1 MQPIL
6 SVIKEKNMSEISKYY
21 FKNFSLILDRDSY
34 IVEVHPAV
42 DDPPRRNHVED
53 LPDWVFHS
61 KLAIWL
67 TQNDAPVY
75 ERSVAGEIIKKVF
88 ISVRNERTSSSRTA
102 LLP

>member
-1 MQPIL
+1 
-6 SVIKEKNMSEISKYY
+6 MSEISKYY
-21 FKNFSLILDRDSY
+21 FENFSLILDRASFL
-34 IVEVHPAV
+34 VEVHPAV
-42 DDPPRRNHVED
+42 EDPPRRNHVED

-67 TQNDAPVY
+67 TQNEAPVY

-88 ISVRNERTSSSRTA
+88 ISARRERNSSTRTA